1 MNSLECRRTL
11 PLLQEAVSN
20 PPVHRSDSYLSKY
33 KPGKTDASRKNLR
46 QKIKPNTNRK
56 IQENSVRFCRNNLKN
71 QQQEAS
77 GGHPA

>member
-1 MNSLECRRTL
+1 MNSLECRRTF

-33 KPGKTDASRKNLR
+33 KPGKTGASRKNLR

-56 IQENSVRFCRNNLKN
+56 KPGEHSVRFCRNNLTN
-71 QQQEAS
+71 QQ
-77 GGHPA
+77 